1 MAIVSGELSNICP
14 VRYSARLRSVMS
26 MTVASTLSNPAED
39 GGKVIVKSTV
49 SSSPLRVWRTV
60 SASNN
65 VRPSAIATSCSIKTS
80 DVSATKILSSEASS
94 SALLS
99 AANSLTVTAFTSTT
113 FTIAIA
119 SCTNGGCVAKY
130 PRKSRTPLDLRSSIA
145 ALTREKSSSQ
155 IDTPVDSKMWR

>member
-39 GGKVIVKSTV
+39 VGKVIVKSAV

-65 VRPSAIATSCSIKTS
+65 VRPSAIATSCAIKAS
-80 DVSATKILSSEASS
+80 YVSATKILSSEASS

-99 AANSLTVTAFTSTT
+99 AANNLTDTAFTSTT
-113 FTIAIA
+113 FTVAIA
-119 SCTNGGCVAKY
+119 SCTNCGCAAKY
-130 PRKSRTPLDLRSSIA
+130 ARDRKSTRLNSSH
-145 ALTREKSSSQ
+145 SQ
-155 IDTPVDSKMWR
+155 ISYAVFCLKKKKKKN

>member
-99 AANSLTVTAFTSTT
+99 AANNLTVTAFRSTT

-119 SCTNGGCVAKY
+119 SCTNVAFVEKY
-130 PRKSRTPLDLRSSIA
+130 AQKSGNRRQLQASINDLT
-145 ALTREKSSSQ
+145 L
-155 IDTPVDSKMWR
+155 